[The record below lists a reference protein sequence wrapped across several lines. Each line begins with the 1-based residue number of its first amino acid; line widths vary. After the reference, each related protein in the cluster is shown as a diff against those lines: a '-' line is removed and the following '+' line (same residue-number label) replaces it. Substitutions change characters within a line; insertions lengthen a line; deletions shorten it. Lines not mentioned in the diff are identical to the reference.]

1 MIDLDFKYRDLI
13 DFVKEKI
20 PAQPDLAII
29 LGSGLGEFARSFDNS
44 TSISTTAIPSYPP
57 STVIGHKGEI
67 ALVNYAGKNVI
78 LFSGRIHFY
87 EGYKLSQC
95 LLPIHL
101 IKKLNCEELILTNAA
116 GGINKNFI
124 PGDLMLASS
133 FNGLSIKKEFVE
145 LFGVGSET
153 AANNFKNLPDE
164 NLNDGIKSAAKK
176 EKIDLKSGV
185 YWFTKG
191 PSYETPA
198 EVKMIQKFGGDA
210 VGMSTVHEAFYAALV
225 GIKTSSISCITNF
238 ASGISKQKLS
248 HSEVTE
254 TASRIKSKFE
264 VLLKAIIKSL

>member
-1 MIDLDFKYRDLI
+1 MIDFDFKYKSTFEFI
-13 DFVKEKI
+13 QKKFSTK
-20 PAQPDLAII
+20 PDLAII
-29 LGSGLGEFARSFDNS
+29 LGSGLGDFADSFKNS
-44 TSISTTAIPSYPP
+44 STIFTSDIPSYPH
-57 STVIGHKGEI
+57 STVIGHKGAI

-101 IKKLNCEELILTNAA
+101 IKELNCDKLILTNAA

-133 FNGLSIKKEFVE
+133 FNGFGIKKEFAE
-145 LFGVGSET
+145 LFGVGSDS
-153 AANNFKNLPDE
+153 AVNNFRNLPAE
-164 NLNDGIKSAAKK
+164 SLNLKIKSSAEE
-176 EKIDLKSGV
+176 EKIIIKEGV

-191 PSYETPA
+191 PSYETPS
-198 EVKMIQKFGGDA
+198 EVRMIKKFGGDA
-210 VGMSTVHEAFYAALV
+210 VGMSTVHEAFYSALL
-225 GIKTSSISCITNF
+225 GIQTSSISCITNF

-248 HSEVTE
+248 HFEVTE

-264 VLLKAIIKSL
+264 VLLKSIIKSL